1 MNVRDAAA
9 ASAPPRH
16 RPITGRIECID
27 IFRGLTV
34 LVMVFV
40 DNLDFVKGLPW
51 WTYHMPRETNG
62 MTYVDMVFPFFLFSL
77 GLSLPIAIRQR
88 LKKNPSLPALWGH
101 TLLRSI
107 CLVVLGV
114 ILANARE
121 GDPALMHLPSFAWTL
136 LALLGMSLYLS
147 VYNGN
152 ERHVALYRSLR
163 IAGLI
168 LTIVMLTLFRRITQD
183 GRVAWLDFSY
193 LEILGLLG
201 CTYFAVSL
209 LYIPTRRWLWTP
221 AVWFVLLIGFSVLCA
236 ARWFVF
242 ERHVPLYLWP
252 FGDGTMAFIAMAGVV
267 TANIFF
273 GERSGDSPG
282 YKLLVGSC
290 FGMAL
295 LVAGRIFTSL
305 GISKIRDTP
314 TWVST
319 ARGQRCSSLPFF
331 SGSATYAGTPHG
343 PASFG
348 PPVPIRCSL
357 ICCLTIGSSLY
368 RSLGSRGST
377 HTSIRDLLGRL
388 APHFLPAS
396 FSRSQHNSRVCA
408 SSCNSSGTSSG
419 RKERLP

>member
-1 MNVRDAAA
+1 MTATTDIPRQSGHPSARI
-9 ASAPPRH
+9 AS
-16 RPITGRIECID
+16 ID
-27 IFRGLTV
+27 VLRGLTMA
-34 LVMVFV
+34 VMIFV
-40 DNLDFVKGLPW
+40 NDLDGVNGLPW
-51 WTYHMPRETNG
+51 WTRHAKAEQNV

-101 TLLRSI
+101 TLLRSL

-209 LYIPTRRWLWTP
+209 LYIPTRRWPWAPT
-221 AVWFVLLIGFSVLCA
+221 AWFVLLTGFSVLCA

-273 GERSGDSPG
+273 GERSKGSPG

-314 TWVST
+314 TWGLYST
-319 ARGQRCSSLPFF
+319 GAAVLLFTFLFWLCDVRRH
-331 SGSATYAGTPHG
+331 TTW
-343 PASFG
+343 ASFVRPAG
-348 PPVPIRCSL
+348 ANTLLTYLLPDYWFFLISL
-357 ICCLTIGSSLY
+357 TGFTWFDSHFNQGLIGTIGAALFTGAILTLAAQFT
-368 RSLGSRGST
+368 RLR
-377 HTSIRDLLGRL
+377 IRLQL
-388 APHFLPAS
+388 
-396 FSRSQHNSRVCA
+396 
-408 SSCNSSGTSSG
+408 
-419 RKERLP
+419 

>member
-1 MNVRDAAA
+1 MTATTDINRQSGPPSARI
-9 ASAPPRH
+9 AS
-16 RPITGRIECID
+16 ID
-27 IFRGLTV
+27 VLRGLTMA
-34 LVMVFV
+34 VMIFV
-40 DNLDFVKGLPW
+40 NDLDGVNGLPW
-51 WTYHMPRETNG
+51 WTRHAKAEQNV

-101 TLLRSI
+101 TLLRSL

-136 LALLGMSLYLS
+136 LALLGISLYLS

-152 ERHVALYRSLR
+152 ERHVAVYRSLR

-168 LTIVMLTLFRRITQD
+168 LTIVMLALFRRITQD

-209 LYIPTRRWLWTP
+209 LYIPTRRWPWAPT
-221 AVWFVLLIGFSVLCA
+221 AWFVLLTGFSVLCA

-290 FGMAL
+290 FGIAL
-295 LVAGRIFTSL
+295 LAAGRIFTSL

-314 TWVST
+314 TWGLYST
-319 ARGQRCSSLPFF
+319 GAAVLLFTFLFWLCDVRRH
-331 SGSATYAGTPHG
+331 TTW
-343 PASFG
+343 ASFVRPAG
-348 PPVPIRCSL
+348 ANTLLTYLLPDYWFFLISL
-357 ICCLTIGSSLY
+357 TGFTWFDSHFNQGLIGTIGAALFTGVILTLAAQFT
-368 RSLGSRGST
+368 RLR
-377 HTSIRDLLGRL
+377 IRLQL
-388 APHFLPAS
+388 
-396 FSRSQHNSRVCA
+396 
-408 SSCNSSGTSSG
+408 
-419 RKERLP
+419 

>member
-1 MNVRDAAA
+1 MTATTDINRQSGPPSARI
-9 ASAPPRH
+9 AS
-16 RPITGRIECID
+16 ID
-27 IFRGLTV
+27 VLRGLTMA
-34 LVMVFV
+34 VMIFV
-40 DNLDFVKGLPW
+40 NDLDGVNGLPW
-51 WTYHMPRETNG
+51 WTRHAKAEQNV

-101 TLLRSI
+101 TLLRSL

-136 LALLGMSLYLS
+136 LALLGISLYLS

-209 LYIPTRRWLWTP
+209 LYIPTRRWPWAPT
-221 AVWFVLLIGFSVLCA
+221 AWFVLLTGFSVLCA

-273 GERSGDSPG
+273 GERSKGSPG

-295 LVAGRIFTSL
+295 LVAGRVFTSL

-314 TWVST
+314 TWGLYST
-319 ARGQRCSSLPFF
+319 GAAVLLFTFLFWLCDVRRH
-331 SGSATYAGTPHG
+331 TTW
-343 PASFG
+343 ASFVRPAG
-348 PPVPIRCSL
+348 ANTLLTYLLPDYWFFLISL
-357 ICCLTIGSSLY
+357 TGFTWFDSHFNQGLIGTIGAALFTGAILTLAAQFT
-368 RSLGSRGST
+368 RLR
-377 HTSIRDLLGRL
+377 IRLQL
-388 APHFLPAS
+388 
-396 FSRSQHNSRVCA
+396 
-408 SSCNSSGTSSG
+408 
-419 RKERLP
+419 

>member
-1 MNVRDAAA
+1 MTATTDINRQSGPPSARI
-9 ASAPPRH
+9 AS
-16 RPITGRIECID
+16 ID
-27 IFRGLTV
+27 VLRGLTMA
-34 LVMVFV
+34 VMIFV
-40 DNLDFVKGLPW
+40 NDLDGVNGLPW
-51 WTYHMPRETNG
+51 WTRHAKAEQNV

-101 TLLRSI
+101 TLLRSL

-136 LALLGMSLYLS
+136 LALLGISLYLS

-209 LYIPTRRWLWTP
+209 LYIPTRRWPWAPT
-221 AVWFVLLIGFSVLCA
+221 AWFVLLTGFSVLCA

-273 GERSGDSPG
+273 GERSKGSPG

-314 TWVST
+314 TWGLYST
-319 ARGQRCSSLPFF
+319 GAAVLLFTFLFWLCDVRRH
-331 SGSATYAGTPHG
+331 TTW
-343 PASFG
+343 ASFVRPAG
-348 PPVPIRCSL
+348 ANTLLTYLLPDYWFFLISL
-357 ICCLTIGSSLY
+357 TGFTWFDSHFNQGLIGTIGAALFTGAILTLAAQFT
-368 RSLGSRGST
+368 RLR
-377 HTSIRDLLGRL
+377 IRLQL
-388 APHFLPAS
+388 
-396 FSRSQHNSRVCA
+396 
-408 SSCNSSGTSSG
+408 
-419 RKERLP
+419 

>member
-1 MNVRDAAA
+1 MTATTDINRQSGPPSARI
-9 ASAPPRH
+9 AS
-16 RPITGRIECID
+16 ID
-27 IFRGLTV
+27 VLRGLTMA
-34 LVMVFV
+34 VMIFV
-40 DNLDFVKGLPW
+40 NDLDGVNGLPW
-51 WTYHMPRETNG
+51 WTRHAKAEQNV

-136 LALLGMSLYLS
+136 LALLGVSLYLS

-209 LYIPTRRWLWTP
+209 LYIPTRRWPWAPT
-221 AVWFVLLIGFSVLCA
+221 AWFVLLTGFSVLCA

-273 GERSGDSPG
+273 GERSKGSPG

-314 TWVST
+314 TWGLYST
-319 ARGQRCSSLPFF
+319 GAAVLLFTFLFWLCDVRRH
-331 SGSATYAGTPHG
+331 TTW
-343 PASFG
+343 ASFVRPAG
-348 PPVPIRCSL
+348 ANTLLTYLLPDYWFFLISL
-357 ICCLTIGSSLY
+357 TGFTWFDSHFNQGLIGTIGAALFTGAILTLAAQFT
-368 RSLGSRGST
+368 RLR
-377 HTSIRDLLGRL
+377 IRLQL
-388 APHFLPAS
+388 
-396 FSRSQHNSRVCA
+396 
-408 SSCNSSGTSSG
+408 
-419 RKERLP
+419 

>member
-1 MNVRDAAA
+1 MTATTDIPGQSEHPARI
-9 ASAPPRH
+9 AS
-16 RPITGRIECID
+16 ID
-27 IFRGLTV
+27 VLRGLTMA
-34 LVMVFV
+34 VMIFV
-40 DNLDFVKGLPW
+40 NDLDGVNGLPW
-51 WTYHMPRETNG
+51 WTRHAKAEQNV

-101 TLLRSI
+101 TLLRSL

-136 LALLGMSLYLS
+136 LALLGISLYLS

-209 LYIPTRRWLWTP
+209 LYIPTRRWPWAPT
-221 AVWFVLLIGFSVLCA
+221 AWFVLLTGFSVLCA

-290 FGMAL
+290 FGIAL
-295 LVAGRIFTSL
+295 LAAGRIFTSL

-314 TWVST
+314 TWGLYST
-319 ARGQRCSSLPFF
+319 GAAVLLFTFLFWLCDVRRH
-331 SGSATYAGTPHG
+331 TTW
-343 PASFG
+343 ASFVRPAG
-348 PPVPIRCSL
+348 ANTLLTYLLPDYWFFLISL
-357 ICCLTIGSSLY
+357 TGFTWFDSHFNQGLIGTIGAALFTGAILTLAAQFT
-368 RSLGSRGST
+368 RLR
-377 HTSIRDLLGRL
+377 IRLQL
-388 APHFLPAS
+388 
-396 FSRSQHNSRVCA
+396 
-408 SSCNSSGTSSG
+408 
-419 RKERLP
+419 

>member
-1 MNVRDAAA
+1 MTATTDIPRQSGHPSARI
-9 ASAPPRH
+9 AS
-16 RPITGRIECID
+16 ID
-27 IFRGLTV
+27 VLRGLTMA
-34 LVMVFV
+34 VMIFV
-40 DNLDFVKGLPW
+40 NDLDGVNRLPW
-51 WTYHMPRETNG
+51 WTRHAKAEQNV

-101 TLLRSI
+101 TLLRSV

-168 LTIVMLTLFRRITQD
+168 LTIVMLTLFRRITED

-209 LYIPTRRWLWTP
+209 LYIPTRRWPWMPT
-221 AVWFVLLIGFSVLCA
+221 VWFVLLTGFSVLCA

-242 ERHVPLYLWP
+242 ERHVPLYVWP
-252 FGDGTMAFIAMAGVV
+252 FGDGTMAFIAMAGIV

-273 GERSGDSPG
+273 GERSKGSPG
-282 YKLLVGSC
+282 YKLLVGCC
-290 FGMAL
+290 FGIAL
-295 LVAGRIFTSL
+295 LVAGHVFTSL

-314 TWVST
+314 TWGLYST
-319 ARGQRCSSLPFF
+319 GAAVLLFTFLFWLCDLRRHTSWARFVQP
-331 SGSATYAGTPHG
+331 AGTNTLLTYLLPDYWFFLISLTGFTWFDSHFNQG
-343 PASFG
+343 LIGTLGAAFFTC
-348 PPVPIRCSL
+348 VILTLAAQFTRLRIRL
-357 ICCLTIGSSLY
+357 QL
-368 RSLGSRGST
+368 
-377 HTSIRDLLGRL
+377 
-388 APHFLPAS
+388 
-396 FSRSQHNSRVCA
+396 
-408 SSCNSSGTSSG
+408 
-419 RKERLP
+419 

>member
-1 MNVRDAAA
+1 MTATTDINRQSGPPSARI
-9 ASAPPRH
+9 AS
-16 RPITGRIECID
+16 ID
-27 IFRGLTV
+27 VLRGLTMA
-34 LVMVFV
+34 VMIFV
-40 DNLDFVKGLPW
+40 NDLDGVNGLPW
-51 WTYHMPRETNG
+51 WTRHAKAEQNV

-101 TLLRSI
+101 TLLRSL

-209 LYIPTRRWLWTP
+209 LYIPTRRWPWAPT
-221 AVWFVLLIGFSVLCA
+221 AWFVLLTGFSVLCA

-290 FGMAL
+290 FGIAL
-295 LVAGRIFTSL
+295 LAAGRIFTSL

-314 TWVST
+314 TWGLYST
-319 ARGQRCSSLPFF
+319 GAAVLLFTFLFWLCDVRRH
-331 SGSATYAGTPHG
+331 TTW
-343 PASFG
+343 ASFVRPAG
-348 PPVPIRCSL
+348 ANTLLTYLLPDYWFFLISL
-357 ICCLTIGSSLY
+357 TGFTWFDSHFNQGLIGTIGAALFTGAILTLAAQFT
-368 RSLGSRGST
+368 RLR
-377 HTSIRDLLGRL
+377 IRLQL
-388 APHFLPAS
+388 
-396 FSRSQHNSRVCA
+396 
-408 SSCNSSGTSSG
+408 
-419 RKERLP
+419 

>member
-1 MNVRDAAA
+1 
-9 ASAPPRH
+9 
-16 RPITGRIECID
+16 
-27 IFRGLTV
+27 
-34 LVMVFV
+34 
-40 DNLDFVKGLPW
+40 
-51 WTYHMPRETNG
+51 

-101 TLLRSI
+101 TLLRSL

-136 LALLGMSLYLS
+136 LALLGISLYLS

-209 LYIPTRRWLWTP
+209 LYIPTRRWPWAPT
-221 AVWFVLLIGFSVLCA
+221 AWFVLLTGFSVLCA

-290 FGMAL
+290 FGIAL
-295 LVAGRIFTSL
+295 LAAGRIFTSL

-314 TWVST
+314 TWGLYST
-319 ARGQRCSSLPFF
+319 GAAVLLFTFLFWLCDVRRH
-331 SGSATYAGTPHG
+331 TTW
-343 PASFG
+343 ASFVRPAG
-348 PPVPIRCSL
+348 ANTLLTYLLPDYWFFLISL
-357 ICCLTIGSSLY
+357 TGFTWFDSHFNQGLIGTIGAAFFTGVILTLAAQFT
-368 RSLGSRGST
+368 RLR
-377 HTSIRDLLGRL
+377 IRLQL
-388 APHFLPAS
+388 
-396 FSRSQHNSRVCA
+396 
-408 SSCNSSGTSSG
+408 
-419 RKERLP
+419 